1 VVVIEHNL
9 DVIAA
14 ADWLIELGPEAG
26 PGGGRLV
33 AAGRPAEVAAEGR
46 SHTGAYLR
54 QRLAAGG
61 AVRG

>member
-1 VVVIEHNL
+1 VVIEHNL

-26 PGGGRLV
+26 AGGGRLV
-33 AAGRPAEVAAEGR
+33 AAGRPAEIARVGT

-54 QRLAAGG
+54 RQLEAGD